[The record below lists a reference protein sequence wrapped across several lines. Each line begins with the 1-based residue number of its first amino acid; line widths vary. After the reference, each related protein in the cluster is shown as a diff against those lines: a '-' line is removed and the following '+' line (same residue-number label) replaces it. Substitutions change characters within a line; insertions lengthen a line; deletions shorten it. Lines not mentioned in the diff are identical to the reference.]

1 MEEIRYKEI
10 LEEKDSVIA
19 SLIESNDCLQEEV
32 TRLRASNR
40 ILRTV
45 HKVLRERVNSLM
57 RQVELSH
64 FNDETFKKFCEGEFD
79 AKYQTET
86 ESEMPSREMDVR
98 QESVSAVLAEAV
110 PKEQSS
116 EMA

>member
-10 LEEKDSVIA
+10 LEEKDSIIA

-45 HKVLRERVNSLM
+45 HRVLRERVNSLM
-57 RQVELSH
+57 RQVELSQ
-64 FNDETFKKFCEGEFD
+64 FNDETFKAFCNGEFD
-79 AKYQTET
+79 ARLASTE
-86 ESEMPSREMDVR
+86 E
-98 QESVSAVLAEAV
+98 AGLAESGKLVESAAIDAEEASARV
-110 PKEQSS
+110 SS
-116 EMA
+116 S